1 MQRRDWLFTSIWEL
15 SYEESALHDWL
26 KCHAGGGFVRV
37 YLTNGSLI
45 NSSAISISLF
55 AIVMTSVL
63 TGTALPFGL
72 AKLGVDPA
80 NAGTSI
86 QVENLCP
93 VYNEWLLYD
102 KSDLSIIIFI
112 YLVAAQLPQRQM
124 RKTRYVLYVTDACT
138 SDHLLSQ
145 SKVLNEHPA
154 KAVRRIPIADSNV
167 YQTPCD
173 LLTHSFLLFC
183 RSSWTS

>member
-1 MQRRDWLFTSIWEL
+1 M
-15 SYEESALHDWL
+15 
-26 KCHAGGGFVRV
+26 RV

-86 QVENLCP
+86 QVSSLCLHQSLEINEEKYQ
-93 VYNEWLLYD
+93 VLLWFCYNASLILADIRFEIYSYS
-102 KSDLSIIIFI
+102 SDI
-112 YLVAAQLPQRQM
+112 
-124 RKTRYVLYVTDACT
+124 RY
-138 SDHLLSQ
+138 
-145 SKVLNEHPA
+145 
-154 KAVRRIPIADSNV
+154 SN
-167 YQTPCD
+167 
-173 LLTHSFLLFC
+173 
-183 RSSWTS
+183 

>member
-1 MQRRDWLFTSIWEL
+1 M
-15 SYEESALHDWL
+15 
-26 KCHAGGGFVRV
+26 RV

-86 QVENLCP
+86 QVSELIH
-93 VYNEWLLYD
+93 D
-102 KSDLSIIIFI
+102 
-112 YLVAAQLPQRQM
+112 PQRFRLQAVNLYRCISRLLKM
-124 RKTRYVLYVTDACT
+124 R
-138 SDHLLSQ
+138 
-145 SKVLNEHPA
+145 LN
-154 KAVRRIPIADSNV
+154 VR
-167 YQTPCD
+167 
-173 LLTHSFLLFC
+173 
-183 RSSWTS
+183 